1 MRDLWVHLL
10 EPCLV
15 LLEVIECAIMGLS
28 VPMLRAED
36 VRALAGHL
44 DDSYFL
50 GALPTFV
57 QVSLKKKMT
66 VD

>member
-1 MRDLWVHLL
+1 
-10 EPCLV
+10 
-15 LLEVIECAIMGLS
+15 MGLS